1 MVRLCE
7 LSASLVSQKYANR
20 NIRNSKHFVLLNIS
34 SISGVI
40 TESIKDFKFTS
51 VWPAGRCFFT
61 FLPETTQVDL
71 QADVCLH
78 SSQKLHSLTCRPVFV
93 YISPINYTVWPAAN
107 VCLHSSHKL
116 HSLTCRPM
124 FFYIPPINYTV
135 WPACWCLFT
144 FLPKTTFW
152 LYWRIFLAF

>member
-1 MVRLCE
+1 MYATSLVGLCE
-7 LSASLVSQKYANR
+7 LAASLVSLKYANR

-51 VWPAGRCFFT
+51 VWPAGRCLFT
-61 FLPETTQVDL
+61 
-71 QADVCLH
+71 
-78 SSQKLHSLTCRPVFV
+78 SQKLHSLTCRPVFV